1 MANTVKVTL
10 DELAPYI
17 PIVDRI
23 HGPAHPEFHEVRDI
37 FNKLVEITD
46 AAGEECPELK
56 EEFAQLRKVTN
67 NYEVPCDVCESF
79 EEVYQKLEK
88 LDKTYSGC
96 PSRG

>member
-46 AAGEECPELK
+46 AAGE
-56 EEFAQLRKVTN
+56 
-67 NYEVPCDVCESF
+67 
-79 EEVYQKLEK
+79 
-88 LDKTYSGC
+88 
-96 PSRG
+96 